1 MATAGKISY
10 RARGAFFE
18 VLMAMLALARGVPST
33 TKMQLYS
40 QRQSLSNNGPDNTL
54 VQNADKV
61 ARIESLAMFRMQ
73 TTATLSVGLHQD
85 GHGSSGAS
93 HILSH

>member
-1 MATAGKISY
+1 M
-10 RARGAFFE
+10 
-18 VLMAMLALARGVPST
+18 VLVDKAHCHEAAVYAIGCQEMGFGSVW
-33 TKMQLYS
+33 
-40 QRQSLSNNGPDNTL
+40 
-54 VQNADKV
+54 NADKV
-61 ARIESLAMFRMQ
+61 ARNESLAMFRMQ